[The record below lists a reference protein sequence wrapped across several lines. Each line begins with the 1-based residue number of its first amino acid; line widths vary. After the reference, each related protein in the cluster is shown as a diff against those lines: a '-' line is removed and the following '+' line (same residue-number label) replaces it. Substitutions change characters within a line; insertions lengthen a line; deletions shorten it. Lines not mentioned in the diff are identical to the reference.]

1 MTIEI
6 AWIEIIKKHAEEFSG
21 TAGLVVHSLADG
33 EKLVHNGDR
42 VFSSASLIK
51 LGILNTLFLKA
62 ARGELSLDEKIKLG
76 EGMAVDG
83 GLLHKVRPGTPWRL
97 DDLALLMIVLS
108 DNTAT
113 NMLIDRLGI
122 EEINRDFKRLGLE
135 NTVLGRKML
144 DFEAK
149 KAGRDNFTTA
159 ADTARILE
167 VLHSG
172 EELPPG
178 YRARAM
184 DILSAQK
191 LNNKLPGLIPVDDP
205 DDLEQFLA
213 HKTGELPGI
222 EHDAGIFFFKSK
234 TPVVAVVLTEG
245 HDRQEAVQLC
255 AWAGKTIY
263 EAFREVER

>member
-1 MTIEI
+1 MS
-6 AWIEIIKKHAEEFSG
+6 WIETLKKEAEKFSG
-21 TAGLVVHSLADG
+21 TAGLVVCSLADG
-33 EKLVHNGDR
+33 ERFVHNGDR

-51 LGILNTLFLKA
+51 LGILYTLFSKA
-62 ARGELSLDEKIKLG
+62 AGGELSLDEKLELV
-76 EGMAVDG
+76 EGGAVDG
-83 GLLHKVRPGTPWRL
+83 GLLHKTRPGGRWRL
-97 DDLALLMIVLS
+97 DDLALLMIALS
-108 DNTAT
+108 DNTAA

-122 EEINRDFKRLGLE
+122 GGVNADFKKMGLE

-144 DFEAK
+144 DFEAR

-167 VLHSG
+167 ILHSG
-172 EELPPG
+172 PELPPE

-205 DDLEQFLA
+205 DDLEQILA

-234 TPVVAVVLTEG
+234 MPVVAVVLTEG
-245 HDRQEAVQLC
+245 HDRQEAVELC
-255 AWAGKTIY
+255 ARVGKTVY
-263 EAFREVER
+263 EAFEQAER

>member
-1 MTIEI
+1 M
-6 AWIEIIKKHAEEFSG
+6 AWTEALKKEAENFSG

-33 EKLVHNGDR
+33 ERLVHNGDR

-51 LGILNTLFLKA
+51 LGILYTLLSKA
-62 ARGELSLDEKIKLG
+62 AEGELSLDERIELT
-76 EGMAVDG
+76 EGAAVDG
-83 GLLHKVRPGTPWRL
+83 GLLHKTRPGAKWRL
-97 DDLALLMIVLS
+97 DDLALLMIALS

-113 NMLIDRLGI
+113 NLLIDRLGI
-122 EEINRDFKRLGLE
+122 SEVNADFKKLGLE

-159 ADTARILE
+159 ADAARILE
-167 VLHSG
+167 ILHSG
-172 EELPPG
+172 PELPPE

-191 LNNKLPGLIPVDDP
+191 LNNKLAGLIPADDP
-205 DDLEQFLA
+205 DDLEQILA

-222 EHDAGIFFFKSK
+222 EHDAGVFFFTSK
-234 TPVVAVVLTEG
+234 TPVVIAVLTEG
-245 HDRQEAVQLC
+245 HDRQEAINLC
-255 AWAGKTIY
+255 AKAGKIVY
-263 EAFREVER
+263 EAFGEGKR

>member
-1 MTIEI
+1 MTLEMT
-6 AWIEIIKKHAEEFSG
+6 WLEIIKKRAEEFSG

-33 EKLVHNGDR
+33 ERLAHNWDR
-42 VFSSASLIK
+42 VFFSASLIK
-51 LGILNTLFLKA
+51 LGILNTLFLNA
-62 ARGELSLDEKIKLG
+62 ARGELSLDEIIKLE

-83 GLLHKVRPGTPWRL
+83 GLLHKMRPGVSWRL
-97 DDLALLMIVLS
+97 DDLALLMIALS

-159 ADTARILE
+159 ADTACILQT
-167 VLHSG
+167 LHSG

-205 DDLEQFLA
+205 DDLEQILA
-213 HKTGELPGI
+213 HNTGELPGI

-234 TPVVAVVLTEG
+234 MPVVAVVLTEG
-245 HDRQEAVQLC
+245 HDRQEAVELC
-255 AWAGKTIY
+255 ARVGKTVY
-263 EAFREVER
+263 EAFEQAER